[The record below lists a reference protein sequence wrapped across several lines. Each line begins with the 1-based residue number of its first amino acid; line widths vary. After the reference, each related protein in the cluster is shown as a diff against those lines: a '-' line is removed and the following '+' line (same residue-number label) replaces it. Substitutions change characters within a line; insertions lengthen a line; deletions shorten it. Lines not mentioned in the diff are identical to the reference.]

1 MNNSVIEKINSIN
14 TGSGISNNMMAY
26 RLSLIM
32 QQATDQPALVDD
44 NRTSQEHQEE
54 LSKLLSKS
62 HPTHNIEEFRRN
74 LKHKYY
80 LEYLHKFE
88 SKLNTQSPEPNAST
102 RIERLIAEK
111 KSQFLPIQLSKLER
125 TESQPVLEVQNI
137 LSPQSDDPAKK
148 ILIPA
153 VTEQTSS
160 QPVLEAPTQRYIRSP
175 EDETTQ
181 KFFIPAIMGLIASQG
196 QSQDDNSRTYESAKY
211 TLHFLIEEGTQFLTI
226 NRKHSQPKKAFSAY
240 NDENNP
246 DFRIL
251 ENNLQPQE
259 IHRFIQVYQRTV
271 LTNNQTQLHHKQHKH
286 DEPELGD

>member
-1 MNNSVIEKINSIN
+1 KINSIN

-32 QQATDQPALVDD
+32 QQAKDQPVLVD
-44 NRTSQEHQEE
+44 NNQNPQEHQEE
-54 LSKLLSKS
+54 LRKLLSKS

-125 TESQPVLEVQNI
+125 TESLSALDAQN
-137 LSPQSDDPAKK
+137 
-148 ILIPA
+148 IPA
-153 VTEQTSS
+153 VIEQTSS
-160 QPVLEAPTQRYIRSP
+160 QPVLEVQNIQPAQRYIRSP
-175 EDETTQ
+175 EEDETT
-181 KFFIPAIMGLIASQG
+181 KKYFIPAIMGLIASKG
-196 QSQDDNSRTYESAKY
+196 QSKDDNSRTYESAKY
-211 TLHFLIEEGTQFLTI
+211 TLHFLIQEGTQFLSVH
-226 NRKHSQPKKAFSAY
+226 RKHSQPKKAFSAY
-240 NDENNP
+240 NDENHR
-246 DFRIL
+246 DFRVL

-259 IHRFIQVYQRTV
+259 IHGFIQVYQRTV